1 MPVALFTLTPGQLD
15 TLTVPELFGLP
26 VLDVPP
32 FDFVMVASVVTT
44 PAPAASS
51 VVSPSPTASV
61 VASPSP
67 TASVVVTP
75 NPSAA
80 VAAPGE

>member
-1 MPVALFTLTPGQLD
+1 MAVDLFHQTPAQLD
-15 TLTVPELFGLP
+15 ALTVPELFGLP

-32 FDFVMVASVVTT
+32 AEFVMVASVVTT
-44 PAPAASS
+44 PAPAAS
-51 VVSPSPTASV
+51 V

-67 TASVVVTP
+67 AAATVASPCPAASVVVTP